1 MVEEFRGIKTP
12 IYLFEFNL
20 GYFKNWR
27 MKNDI
32 KTYNEY
38 SKYPSIT
45 RDLSLMF
52 DKKISFSDV
61 KIKIQDE
68 VNYLKSV
75 NFFDIY
81 FDLDNLETVNLGI
94 RLEFQVQDRTL
105 TASEID
111 HEIIALEKSLIA
123 TYKVEIRN

>member
-1 MVEEFRGIKTP
+1 
-12 IYLFEFNL
+12 
-20 GYFKNWR
+20 

-81 FDLDNLETVNLGI
+81 FDRDNLETVNLGI

-105 TASEID
+105 TANEID
-111 HEIIALEKSLIA
+111 HEIITLEKSLIEM
-123 TYKVEIRN
+123 YKVEIRN